1 MPALAQIEML
11 ALRAY
16 KRGGPSHAQ
25 TKEVAREAWFHKRFR
40 KPAAARSCRQ
50 PGASSRLVSTASV
63 YWLSLAVAGR
73 RGARRCANSDMG
85 GRLRTSPLRR
95 EYLGGSL
102 HRGPT

>member
-50 PGASSRLVSTASV
+50 PGASSRLVTASD
-63 YWLSLAVAGR
+63 YWLSLAVVGR
-73 RGARRCANSDMG
+73 RGGRQWTNSNLS
-85 GRLRTSPLRR
+85 GRLRTTPRGFEDR
-95 EYLGGSL
+95 GSAI
-102 HRGPT
+102 HR